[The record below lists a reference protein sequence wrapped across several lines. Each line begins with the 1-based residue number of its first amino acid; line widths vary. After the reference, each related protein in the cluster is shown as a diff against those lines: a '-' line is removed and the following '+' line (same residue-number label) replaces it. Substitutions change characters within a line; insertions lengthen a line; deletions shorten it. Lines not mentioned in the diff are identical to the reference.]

1 MFMLRGIPMRL
12 TLAAAALC
20 WVISNLLAGSIGG
33 TIAESLIFATN
44 VITVLRMRRDA
55 RLRYIH
61 G

>member
-1 MFMLRGIPMRL
+1 MPSGRADVPGP
-12 TLAAAALC
+12 ALC

-33 TIAESLIFATN
+33 TIAESLIFLTY
-44 VITVLRMRRDA
+44 VITMLRLRRDA